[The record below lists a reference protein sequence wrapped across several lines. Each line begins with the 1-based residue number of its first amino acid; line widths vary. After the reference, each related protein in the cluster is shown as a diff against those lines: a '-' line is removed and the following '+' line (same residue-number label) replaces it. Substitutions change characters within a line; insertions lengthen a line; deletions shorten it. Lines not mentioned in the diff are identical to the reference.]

1 MRGAIGPAAVS
12 GGVLTR
18 NVRLAPHK
26 TGASEP
32 CRGDAAECGSGN
44 GVSSRGRAPGNNAA
58 ARSATVGIALKSAE
72 FYTKARGSPCRAGGG
87 HDRCRRHGEVPGVCR
102 TLIVDRRIPPG
113 PGEALLMERVGMNVG
128 FGRVGTGTE
137 DISNARSPAP
147 RVSSAFCNIASSLH
161 GRSSHA
167 NCGPS
172 LTHLGCNPH
181 DGPSTL
187 GLNLKAARRASN
199 RQPTKERNHGRK
211 SCKPISLPR
220 LVYLLDVPHSQ

>member
-72 FYTKARGSPCRAGGG
+72 FYTKACGSPCRAGGG
-87 HDRCRRHGEVPGVCR
+87 QDGRRRHGEVRGECR
-102 TLIVDRRIPPG
+102 TLISDRRIPLG
-113 PGEALLMERVGMNVG
+113 PGDALLMESVVMNVG
-128 FGRVGTGTE
+128 FGRVGAVRRIFPTS
-137 DISNARSPAP
+137 DHSPG

-167 NCGPS
+167 NCG
-172 LTHLGCNPH
+172 
-181 DGPSTL
+181 
-187 GLNLKAARRASN
+187 A
-199 RQPTKERNHGRK
+199 
-211 SCKPISLPR
+211 
-220 LVYLLDVPHSQ
+220 